1 MNKLKSKTRIQLP
14 WNSLGLVAVLLV
26 LILFFGFVSDYFF
39 SAVTFRTLAN
49 QIPALTVIAVG
60 MTFVLLIAGIDL
72 SVGSVMALCAA
83 VMGVLIVDQQTSIFL
98 ALISALLVGLIC
110 GTINGFISAK
120 WRIPSFVVTLGMLEI
135 ARGGAYLATNSETKY
150 LGESVGFIGSPIP
163 GFGISSAL
171 IAAII
176 VVIVAQWILSKT
188 LFGRYMIAI
197 GTNEVAVRL
206 SGVNPLFWKVL
217 VFALAGLLAG
227 LGGIFQ
233 LGYLQSADPNAGIG
247 LELAAIAAVVI
258 GGTSLSGGRGSVV
271 NSFLGVLIIAVMQS
285 GLAQLGVSEPSKRI
299 ITGMVIIVAVLFDQF
314 REPLGR
320 LFQRKRA

>member
-98 ALISALLVGLIC
+98 ALMSALLVGLIC

-120 WRIPSFVVTLGMLEI
+120 WGIPSFVVTLGMLEI

-163 GFGISSAL
+163 AFGISFAL
-171 IAAII
+171 VAAIF
-176 VVIVAQWILSKT
+176 VVILAQWILSKT

-197 GTNEVAVRL
+197 GTNEEAVRL

>member
-110 GTINGFISAK
+110 GTIN
-120 WRIPSFVVTLGMLEI
+120 
-135 ARGGAYLATNSETKY
+135 
-150 LGESVGFIGSPIP
+150 
-163 GFGISSAL
+163 
-171 IAAII
+171 
-176 VVIVAQWILSKT
+176 
-188 LFGRYMIAI
+188 
-197 GTNEVAVRL
+197 
-206 SGVNPLFWKVL
+206 
-217 VFALAGLLAG
+217 
-227 LGGIFQ
+227 
-233 LGYLQSADPNAGIG
+233 
-247 LELAAIAAVVI
+247 
-258 GGTSLSGGRGSVV
+258 
-271 NSFLGVLIIAVMQS
+271 
-285 GLAQLGVSEPSKRI
+285 
-299 ITGMVIIVAVLFDQF
+299 
-314 REPLGR
+314 
-320 LFQRKRA
+320 